1 MPNAKL
7 QSYLH
12 FHVIVFIWGFTA
24 VLGALI
30 SIDALPLVFY
40 RMWLASGFIFLWIL
54 YKKKPLKMTAKQ
66 LLILASAGIVI
77 ALHWLTFFEAIKVS
91 NVSITLALIAT
102 GAFFT
107 SIMEPIFYKRKVIW
121 YEVFFGVLVIAGLY
135 IIFNVETDYVLGI
148 ILALISAFLSAVFSL
163 INGKLAQKG
172 TGNARH
178 ASRKA
183 PIFVG
188 GGVAHGPKGQ
198 LAYKTRK
205 LNKSEKRNSIA
216 SLISEKNLNKN
227 LLIFNDFS
235 NEIKKTKEMFTIIKK
250 FELSNSLIILDKSS
264 KEKIGR
270 SARNIPNLKVTD
282 VNHFSA
288 FDIVKFKKI
297 VFTESSVKEL
307 EKRYS

>member
-1 MPNAKL
+1 MKVEKLNLDGKKSSIEVLDKIFSAKINNKL
-7 QSYLH
+7 
-12 FHVIVFIWGFTA
+12 
-24 VLGALI
+24 
-30 SIDALPLVFY
+30 
-40 RMWLASGFIFLWIL
+40 
-54 YKKKPLKMTAKQ
+54 
-66 LLILASAGIVI
+66 
-77 ALHWLTFFEAIKVS
+77 VS
-91 NVSITLALIAT
+91 NVLYKANANYKGRHAKTKQQNEVS
-102 GAFFT
+102 GPT
-107 SIMEPIFYKRKVIW
+107 SKIY
-121 YEVFFGVLVIAGLY
+121 
-135 IIFNVETDYVLGI
+135 
-148 ILALISAFLSAVFSL
+148 
-163 INGKLAQKG
+163 AQKG

-188 GGVAHGPKGQ
+188 GGIAHGPKGE
-198 LAYKTRK
+198 LSYKTRK

-235 NEIKKTKEMFTIIKK
+235 NEIKKTKDMFSIIKK